1 MLVDSFNRVIDYIR
15 VSVTKQCN
23 FRCQYCMPTT
33 PLNFFDNEELLPLD
47 NVLEFLKIAIDEG
60 VKKIRIT
67 GGEPLLRK
75 GLDEFIAKLHAYNKE
90 VALVLSTNGFL
101 LKKMARDLK
110 NAGLSWVNV
119 SLDSLK
125 SDRVLKISQK
135 DALKNTLEGIE
146 ESLKVGL
153 KLKLNTVAVKSV
165 NDDEI
170 LELLEYAKNRHI
182 QIRYIEFMENT
193 HAKSVVK
200 GLKEREILDL
210 IAQKYQII
218 ETEKPKQ
225 GSSKIYTLEN
235 GYQFGI
241 IAPHSDDFCQ
251 SCNRIR
257 LASDGKIC
265 PCLYYQ
271 DAIDAKEAIMNKD
284 TKNIKRLLKQS
295 VINKPEKNMW
305 NDKNSATPT
314 RAFYYTGG

>member
-1 MLVDSFNRVIDYIR
+1 
-15 VSVTKQCN
+15 
-23 FRCQYCMPTT
+23 MPAT
-33 PLNFFDNEELLPLD
+33 PLDFFDDEELLPLD

-60 VKKIRIT
+60 IKKIRIT

-101 LKKMARDLK
+101 LKKMAKGLK
-110 NAGLSWVNV
+110 DAGLSRVNV

-135 DALKNTLEGIE
+135 DALKNALEGIE

-153 KLKLNTVAVKSV
+153 KLKLNMVVMKGV

-170 LELLEYAKNRHI
+170 LELLEYAKNRSI

-193 HAKSVVK
+193 HAKDLVK

-210 IAQKYQII
+210 IAQKYKII
-218 ETEKPKQ
+218 ETENPKK

-241 IAPHSDDFCQ
+241 IAPHRDDFCQ

-265 PCLYYQ
+265 PCL
-271 DAIDAKEAIMNKD
+271 ILS
-284 TKNIKRLLKQS
+284 R
-295 VINKPEKNMW
+295 
-305 NDKNSATPT
+305 
-314 RAFYYTGG
+314 RHRR

>member
-1 MLVDSFNRVIDYIR
+1 
-15 VSVTKQCN
+15 
-23 FRCQYCMPTT
+23 MPAT
-33 PLNFFDNEELLPLD
+33 PLDFFDDEELLPLD

-101 LKKMARDLK
+101 LKKMAKDLK
-110 NAGLSWVNV
+110 NAGLSRVNV

-153 KLKLNTVAVKSV
+153 KLKLNTVVMKGV

-193 HAKSVVK
+193 HAKSLVK

-218 ETEKPKQ
+218 VAEKPKQ

-271 DAIDAKEAIMNKD
+271 DAIDAKEAIINKD
-284 TKNIKRLLKQS
+284 TKMMKRLLKQS

-305 NDKNSATPT
+305 NNKNSETPT

>member
-1 MLVDSFNRVIDYIR
+1 MLVDNFNRVIDYIR

-23 FRCQYCMPTT
+23 FRCQYCMPTA
-33 PLNFFDNEELLPLD
+33 PLNFFDDEELLPLD

-67 GGEPLLRK
+67 GGELLLRK
-75 GLDEFIAKLHAYNKE
+75 GLDEFIAKLHDYNKE

-101 LKKMARDLK
+101 LKKMAKGLK
-110 NAGLSWVNV
+110 NAGLSRVNV

-153 KLKLNTVAVKSV
+153 KLKLNTVVVKSV

-170 LELLEYAKNRHI
+170 LEL
-182 QIRYIEFMENT
+182 
-193 HAKSVVK
+193 
-200 GLKEREILDL
+200 
-210 IAQKYQII
+210 
-218 ETEKPKQ
+218 
-225 GSSKIYTLEN
+225 YTLEN

-271 DAIDAKEAIMNKD
+271 DAIDAKEAIVNKD

-305 NDKNSATPT
+305 NDKNSETPT
-314 RAFYYTGG
+314 RAFYYTGE

>member
-1 MLVDSFNRVIDYIR
+1 
-15 VSVTKQCN
+15 
-23 FRCQYCMPTT
+23 MPTT
-33 PLNFFDNEELLPLD
+33 PLDFFDDEELLPLD

-101 LKKMARDLK
+101 LKKMAKDLK
-110 NAGLSWVNV
+110 KAGLSRVNV

-146 ESLKVGL
+146 ESLKAGL
-153 KLKLNTVAVKSV
+153 KLKLNTVVMKSV

-170 LELLEYAKNRHI
+170 LDLLEYAKNRHI

-193 HAKSVVK
+193 HAKSLVK

-210 IAQKYQII
+210 IAQKHKIM

-271 DAIDAKEAIMNKD
+271 YAIDAKEAIINKD

-295 VINKPEKNMW
+295 IINKPEKNMW
-305 NDKNSATPT
+305 NDKNNDTPT

>member
-1 MLVDSFNRVIDYIR
+1 
-15 VSVTKQCN
+15 
-23 FRCQYCMPTT
+23 MPTT
-33 PLNFFDNEELLPLD
+33 PLDFFDDEELLPLD

-101 LKKMARDLK
+101 LKKMAKGLK
-110 NAGLSWVNV
+110 DAGLSRVNV

-135 DALKNTLEGIE
+135 DALKNALEGIE

-153 KLKLNTVAVKSV
+153 KLKLNMVVMKGV

-170 LELLEYAKNRHI
+170 LELLEYAKNRNI
-182 QIRYIEFMENT
+182 QICYIEFMENT
-193 HAKSVVK
+193 HAKDLVK

-210 IAQKYQII
+210 IAQKYKII
-218 ETEKPKQ
+218 ETENPKK

-271 DAIDAKEAIMNKD
+271 DAIDAKEAIINKD
-284 TKNIKRLLKQS
+284 TKMMKRLLKQS
-295 VINKPEKNMW
+295 IINKPEKNMW
-305 NDKNSATPT
+305 NDKNNDTST